1 LNVNPFLI
9 NVKNGIYDVK
19 NDILVDHDPSIL
31 STIQINANYCET
43 AECPRFLSWLFE
55 AMNGDEGQV
64 LLMQEVIGYCLTS
77 NTDAQ
82 KSFIFR
88 GEAAAGKSLFLNVL
102 QDVLLG
108 SQNASNIPWHK
119 LKERF
124 TVAEMQGKL
133 INVFA
138 DLPDERITD
147 TGMFKALVG
156 QDYVIGEKK
165 HKDPFQFKSTAKML
179 FSCNQMPQNDG
190 DNSDGFYRRLLI
202 IPFLHS
208 VPEEQR
214 NPNLIHEFREEAD
227 GIFMFALEG
236 LKRLISQNFKFSE
249 TDVNRQEL
257 ERYRYEGNPVFAF
270 LHASCEVATDGY
282 IATQDLY
289 EEFKSFCGQNGFNI
303 CAINKFVMQVKTYF
317 PSVTS
322 KVDTQGRKR
331 ILMGIKYQ

>member
-1 LNVNPFLI
+1 
-9 NVKNGIYDVK
+9 
-19 NDILVDHDPSIL
+19 
-31 STIQINANYCET
+31 
-43 AECPRFLSWLFE
+43 
-55 AMNGDEGQV
+55 
-64 LLMQEVIGYCLTS
+64 
-77 NTDAQ
+77 
-82 KSFIFR
+82 
-88 GEAAAGKSLFLNVL
+88 
-102 QDVLLG
+102 
-108 SQNASNIPWHK
+108 
-119 LKERF
+119 
-124 TVAEMQGKL
+124 
-133 INVFA
+133 
-138 DLPDERITD
+138 
-147 TGMFKALVG
+147 
-156 QDYVIGEKK
+156 
-165 HKDPFQFKSTAKML
+165 
-179 FSCNQMPQNDG
+179 MPQNDG

-303 CAINKFVMQVKTYF
+303 CAINKFVMQIKTYF

-322 KVDTQGRKR
+322 KVDTKGQKR
-331 ILMGIKYQ
+331 ILKGIKYQ